1 MTTLS
6 QEEVRKLDS
15 VIKAGVEMKE
25 RHKLERD
32 SLKEA
37 VDAVA
42 EQIGLKPKNINKA
55 IAIAF
60 KADYQEE
67 EQDHEESTT
76 ILQATGRM

>member
-6 QEEVRKLDS
+6 QEDVRKLDS

-37 VDAVA
+37 VQAVA

-55 IAIAF
+55 ITVAF

-67 EQDHEESTT
+67 EDNHEEATT